1 MATPNSNSNI
11 VSDVELKTIMNS
23 IELQTMKTVEIGLQS
38 GMLANPI
45 ELLKPNPNT
54 EKLNNSMNNLSN
66 ILGSGIKEFET
77 KVGRQMTYS
86 EIRCMFG

>member
-1 MATPNSNSNI
+1 
-11 VSDVELKTIMNS
+11 
-23 IELQTMKTVEIGLQS
+23 
-38 GMLANPI
+38 
-45 ELLKPNPNT
+45 
-54 EKLNNSMNNLSN
+54 MNNLSN